1 MNRRVNAFTFLAAS
15 AVALCASSSFGFGNP
30 VGVLSVN
37 ALPLNSSAGDATSRE
52 FTVNVNIAGMI
63 GAVGAQATVAFDPAV
78 VSFVS
83 AAAGTDFTT
92 LIYSSTATANK
103 VVFATGIDPSA
114 SAAGIAAGNVAKLT
128 FRTVAP
134 SCSDLDAIVLSTS
147 ALTTRITDS
156 NGVALAFTQADNV
169 SITSLAPFTLAAVPA
184 NVAVA
189 ADAGTVAGALVS
201 LVAPTATNSCGT
213 GLTVTATRSDSAL
226 LAAYYPP
233 NLTTTVT
240 YTATDA
246 AGNTDS
252 KNVTVAVANYQLLDA
267 AISLN
272 GSITGSSTRSVRVI
286 AGSTQLVNV
295 GMTNG
300 SGIASNVQVPIAASY
315 PCITAKDAGHS
326 LSNTGVSSVPVGT
339 VEYAASIALDQGDS
353 NDDNLVDILDFGI
366 YVGKFGVALAGGSS
380 NFNDDLA
387 VTSGDFGFISL
398 NFADTGIVCGAFT
411 GGAPRTAVSV
421 KELRRSGMGEL
432 AGADFNRDGMLDVND
447 VVYYMQNG
455 IRQPAKPIV
464 TTQW

>member
-15 AVALCASSSFGFGNP
+15 AVALCASSSFGQ
-30 VGVLSVN
+30 VLSVN
-37 ALPLNSSAGDATSRE
+37 ASPLNSSAGSATSRE
-52 FTVNVNIAGMI
+52 FTVDVNIAGMT

-128 FRTVAP
+128 FRTIAP
-134 SCSDLDAIVLSTS
+134 SCSDLDAVILSTS

-156 NGVALAFTQADNV
+156 NGVALGFTQADNV

-184 NVAVA
+184 NAAVA
-189 ADAGTVAGALVS
+189 ADAGTLSGALVT

-213 GLTVTATRSDSAL
+213 SLTVTATRSDSLAL
-226 LAAYYPP
+226 SAYYPP
-233 NLTTTVT
+233 NATTTVH
-240 YTATDA
+240 YAATDA
-246 AGNTDS
+246 AGNTNSSD
-252 KNVTVAVANYQLLDA
+252 VTVTVANYQLLDA

-272 GSITGSSTRSVRVI
+272 GSITGNSTRSVRI
-286 AGSTQLVNV
+286 TAGSTQLVNV
-295 GMTNG
+295 AMTTG
-300 SGIASNVQVPIAASY
+300 SGTASNVQVPIAVSY
-315 PCITAKDAGHS
+315 PCIKAKDVGHS
-326 LSNTGVSSVPVGT
+326 LSNTGASSLVG

-366 YVGKFGVALAGGSS
+366 YVGKFGAALAGGSS
-380 NFNDDLA
+380 NFNDDTA
-387 VTSGDFGFISL
+387 VNSGDFSFISL
-398 NFADTGIVCGAFT
+398 NFAHSGTVCGAFT
-411 GGAPRTAVSV
+411 GGAPRNSVSV

-455 IRQPAKPIV
+455 IHQPAKPIV

>member
-15 AVALCASSSFGFGNP
+15 AVALCASSSFGFGTP
-30 VGVLSVN
+30 GVLSVN

-63 GAVGAQATVAFDPAV
+63 GAVGAQATVAFDPLV
-78 VSFVS
+78 VSFVGV
-83 AAAGTDFTT
+83 AAGTDFTT
-92 LIYSSTATANK
+92 LIYNSTATANK

-156 NGVALAFTQADNV
+156 NGVALAFTQADSV

-184 NVAVA
+184 NAAVA
-189 ADAGTVAGALVS
+189 ADAGTLSGALVT
-201 LVAPTATNSCGT
+201 LVAPTATDSCGT
-213 GLTVTATRSDSAL
+213 GLTVTATRSDSLAL
-226 LAAYYPP
+226 SAYYPP
-233 NLTTTVT
+233 NAITTVH
-240 YTATDA
+240 YAATDA
-246 AGNTDS
+246 AGNTNSSD
-252 KNVTVAVANYQLLDA
+252 VTVTVANYQLLDA

-272 GSITGSSTRSVRVI
+272 GSITGNSTRSVRVI

-326 LSNTGVSSVPVGT
+326 LSNTGASSVVG

-366 YVGKFGVALAGGSS
+366 YVGKFGVAVAGGSS

>member
-15 AVALCASSSFGFGNP
+15 AVALCASSSFGFGTP
-30 VGVLSVN
+30 GVLSVN
-37 ALPLNSSAGDATSRE
+37 ALPLNSSAGTLTSRE
-52 FTVNVNIAGMI
+52 FTVDVNIAGMI

-134 SCSDLDAIVLSTS
+134 SCSDLDAVVLSTS

-156 NGVALAFTQADNV
+156 NGVALAFTQSNLV

-189 ADAGTVAGALVS
+189 ADAGTLSGALVT
-201 LVAPTATNSCGT
+201 LVAPTATDSCGT
-213 GLTVTATRSDSAL
+213 GLTVTATRSDSLAL
-226 LAAYYPP
+226 SAYYPP
-233 NLTTTVT
+233 NAITTVH
-240 YTATDA
+240 YAATDA
-246 AGNTDS
+246 AGNTNSSD
-252 KNVTVAVANYQLLDA
+252 VTVTVANYQLLDA

-272 GSITGSSTRSVRVI
+272 GSITGNSTRSVRVI

-326 LSNTGVSSVPVGT
+326 LSNTGASSVVG

-366 YVGKFGVALAGGSS
+366 YVGKFGVAVAGGSS

>member
-1 MNRRVNAFTFLAAS
+1 MNRRVHALTFLAAS
-15 AVALCASSSFGFGNP
+15 AVALCASSSFGQ
-30 VGVLSVN
+30 VLSVN
-37 ALPLNSSAGDATSRE
+37 ASPLNSSAGSATSRE
-52 FTVNVNIAGMI
+52 FTVDVNIAGMT

-128 FRTVAP
+128 FRTIAA
-134 SCSDLDAIVLSTS
+134 SCSDTDAVVLSTS

-156 NGVALAFTQADNV
+156 NGTALAFTQADNV

-184 NVAVA
+184 NAAVA
-189 ADAGTVAGALVS
+189 ADAGTLSGALVT
-201 LVAPTATNSCGT
+201 LVAPTATDSCGT
-213 GLTVTATRSDSAL
+213 SLTVTATRSDSLAL
-226 LAAYYPP
+226 SAYYPP
-233 NLTTTVT
+233 NAITTVH
-240 YTATDA
+240 YAATDA
-246 AGNTDS
+246 AGNTNSSD
-252 KNVTVAVANYQLLDA
+252 VTVTVANYQLLDA

-272 GSITGSSTRSVRVI
+272 GSITGNSTRSVRI
-286 AGSTQLVNV
+286 TAGSTQLVNV
-295 GMTNG
+295 AMTTG
-300 SGIASNVQVPIAASY
+300 SGTASNVHVPIAVSY
-315 PCITAKDAGHS
+315 PCILAKDPGHS
-326 LSNTGVSSVPVGT
+326 LSNTGASSLVG

-366 YVGKFGVALAGGSS
+366 YVGKFGAALAGGSS
-380 NFNDDLA
+380 NFNDDTS
-387 VTSGDFGFISL
+387 VNSGDFSFISL
-398 NFADTGIVCGAFT
+398 NFAHSGTVCGAFT
-411 GGAPRTAVSV
+411 GGAPRNSVSV

-455 IRQPAKPIV
+455 IHQPAKPIV

>member
-15 AVALCASSSFGFGNP
+15 AVALCASSSFGQ
-30 VGVLSVN
+30 VLSVN
-37 ALPLNSSAGDATSRE
+37 ASPLNSSAGSALSRE
-52 FTVNVNIAGMI
+52 FTVDVNIAGMI

-78 VSFVS
+78 VSFVGV
-83 AAAGTDFTT
+83 AAGTDFTT
-92 LIYSSTATANK
+92 LIYSSTATLNK
-103 VVFATGIDPSA
+103 VVFATGVDQNS
-114 SAAGIAAGNVAKLT
+114 SSAGIAAGNIAKLT
-128 FRTVAP
+128 FRTIAA
-134 SCSDLDAIVLSTS
+134 SCSDLDAVVLSTS

-156 NGVALAFTQADNV
+156 NGTALAFTQADNV

-184 NVAVA
+184 DVAVA
-189 ADAGTVAGALVS
+189 ADAGTVAGALVT
-201 LVAPTATNSCGT
+201 LVAPTATDSCGT
-213 GLTVTATRSDSAL
+213 GLTVTATRSDSLAL
-226 LAAYYPP
+226 SAYYPP
-233 NLTTTVT
+233 NAITTVH
-240 YTATDA
+240 YAATDA
-246 AGNTDS
+246 AGNTNSSD
-252 KNVTVAVANYQLLDA
+252 VTVTVANYQLLDA

-272 GSITGSSTRSVRVI
+272 GSITGSSTRSVRI
-286 AGSTQLVNV
+286 TAGSTQLVNV

-300 SGIASNVQVPIAASY
+300 SGIASNVQVPIAVSY

-326 LSNTGVSSVPVGT
+326 LSNTGVSSVVG
-339 VEYAASIALDQGDS
+339 VEYAASIAALDQGDS

-366 YVGKFGVALAGGSS
+366 YVGQFGVVAAAGGSS

-387 VTSGDFGFISL
+387 VNSADFSFISL
-398 NFADTGIVCGAFT
+398 NFAETGIVCGTFT

>member
-15 AVALCASSSFGFGNP
+15 AVALCASSSFGFGTP
-30 VGVLSVN
+30 GVLSVN
-37 ALPLNSSAGDATSRE
+37 ALPLNSSAGTLTSRE
-52 FTVNVNIAGMI
+52 FTVDVNIAGMI

-92 LIYSSTATANK
+92 LIYSSTTTANK

-201 LVAPTATNSCGT
+201 LVAPTAADSCGT
-213 GLTVTATRSDSAL
+213 PLTVTATRSDSAL

-326 LSNTGVSSVPVGT
+326 LSNTGVSSVVG

-366 YVGKFGVALAGGSS
+366 YVGKFGAAVAGGSS

-387 VTSGDFGFISL
+387 VNSGDFGFISL

-447 VVYYMQNG
+447 IAYYMQNG

>member
-1 MNRRVNAFTFLAAS
+1 
-15 AVALCASSSFGFGNP
+15 
-30 VGVLSVN
+30 
-37 ALPLNSSAGDATSRE
+37 
-52 FTVNVNIAGMI
+52 MI

-326 LSNTGVSSVPVGT
+326 LSNTGVSSVVG

-366 YVGKFGVALAGGSS
+366 YVGKFGVAVAGGSS

>member
-1 MNRRVNAFTFLAAS
+1 MNAFTFLAAS
-15 AVALCASSSFGFGNP
+15 AVALCASSVFGQ
-30 VGVLSVN
+30 VLSVN
-37 ALPLNSSAGDATSRE
+37 ASPLNSSAGSALSRE
-52 FTVNVNIAGMI
+52 FTVDVNIAGMT

-78 VSFVS
+78 VSFVGV
-83 AAAGTDFTT
+83 AAGTDFTT

-128 FRTVAP
+128 FRTIAP
-134 SCSDLDAIVLSTS
+134 SCSDLDAVILSTS

-156 NGVALAFTQADNV
+156 NGVALGFTQADNV

-184 NVAVA
+184 NAAVA
-189 ADAGTVAGALVS
+189 ADAGTLSGALVT

-213 GLTVTATRSDSAL
+213 PLTVTATRSDSLAL
-226 LAAYYPP
+226 SAYYPP
-233 NLTTTVT
+233 NATTTVH
-240 YTATDA
+240 YAATDA
-246 AGNTDS
+246 AGNTNSSD
-252 KNVTVAVANYQLLDA
+252 VTVTVANYQLLDA

-272 GSITGSSTRSVRVI
+272 GSITGNSTRSVRI
-286 AGSTQLVNV
+286 TAGSTQLVNV
-295 GMTNG
+295 AMTTG
-300 SGIASNVQVPIAASY
+300 SGTASNVQVPIAVSY
-315 PCITAKDAGHS
+315 PCIKAKDVGHS
-326 LSNTGVSSVPVGT
+326 LSNTGASSLVG

-366 YVGKFGVALAGGSS
+366 YVGKFGAALAGGSS
-380 NFNDDLA
+380 NFNDDTA
-387 VTSGDFGFISL
+387 VNSGDFSFISL
-398 NFADTGIVCGAFT
+398 NFAHSGTVCGAFT
-411 GGAPRTAVSV
+411 GGAPRNSVSV

-455 IRQPAKPIV
+455 IHQPAKPIV

>member
-15 AVALCASSSFGFGNP
+15 AVALCASSSFGQ
-30 VGVLSVN
+30 VLSVN
-37 ALPLNSSAGDATSRE
+37 ASPLNSSAGLALSRE
-52 FTVNVNIAGMI
+52 FTVDVNIAGMI

-156 NGVALAFTQADNV
+156 NGVALAFTQSDSV

-184 NVAVA
+184 NAAVA
-189 ADAGTVAGALVS
+189 ADAGTLSGALVT
-201 LVAPTATNSCGT
+201 LVAPTATDSCGT
-213 GLTVTATRSDSAL
+213 GLTVTATRSDSLAL
-226 LAAYYPP
+226 SAYYPP
-233 NLTTTVT
+233 NAITTVH
-240 YTATDA
+240 YAATDA
-246 AGNTDS
+246 AGNTNSSD
-252 KNVTVAVANYQLLDA
+252 VTVTVANYQLLDA

-272 GSITGSSTRSVRVI
+272 GSITGNSTRSVRVI

-326 LSNTGVSSVPVGT
+326 LSNTGASSVVG

-366 YVGKFGVALAGGSS
+366 YVGKFGAAVAGGSS
-380 NFNDDLA
+380 NFNDDPA
-387 VTSGDFGFISL
+387 VNSGDFGFISL